1 MSTFTRV
8 YSACAWRVLDDG
20 SQTLWLNRLQMRD
33 AQVSAVMDRTY
44 FHSIYFHEPNG
55 VLFEIA
61 TDNPGFAADEPL
73 DRLGTSLCLP
83 SWFEPHRAQIEAKLP
98 RLLLP
103 TGQVVG
109 GR

>member
-1 MSTFTRV
+1 MSPTPVGMMLTFWV
-8 YSACAWRVLDDG
+8 PGWSSPG
-20 SQTLWLNRLQMRD
+20 
-33 AQVSAVMDRTY
+33 
-44 FHSIYFHEPNG
+44 E
-55 VLFEIA
+55 FEIA

-83 SWFEPHRAQIEAKLP
+83 SWFEPHRAQIEPKLP